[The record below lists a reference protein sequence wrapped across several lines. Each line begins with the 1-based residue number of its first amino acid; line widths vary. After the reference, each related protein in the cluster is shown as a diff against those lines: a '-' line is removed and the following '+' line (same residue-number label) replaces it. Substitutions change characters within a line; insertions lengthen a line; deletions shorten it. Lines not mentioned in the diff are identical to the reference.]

1 MESFNPTSDTTRAF
15 RDALGHYATG
25 VTVVVAEAPGGAPL
39 AITVN
44 SFASLSLD
52 PPLVLWCPAKGSGRY
67 AAFVA
72 ADRYSVHVLVADQ
85 HELGLRLAR
94 SGTDFGAAGVDRT
107 AEGHFRLPGC
117 LAWFDCRSHAVHDG
131 GDHAILVGRVER
143 AACRTGDPLIFWG
156 GRYGDFLQHG
166 I

>member
-1 MESFNPTSDTTRAF
+1 MESFHPTPETTRAF
-15 RDALGHYATG
+15 RDALGYYATG
-25 VTVVVAEAPGGAPL
+25 VTVVVAENAGAPL

-52 PPLVLWCPAKGSGRY
+52 PALVLWCPAKGSARY

-72 ADRYSVHVLVADQ
+72 ADRYSVHVLAADQ
-85 HELGLRLAR
+85 RDLGLRLAR
-94 SGTDFGAAGVDRT
+94 SGEDFGETRVERT
-107 AEGHFRLPGC
+107 GDGYFRLPDC

-131 GDHAILVGRVER
+131 GDHAILVGHVER
-143 AACRTGDPLIFWG
+143 AASRPGDPLIFWG

>member
-1 MESFNPTSDTTRAF
+1 MESFLPTPETARAF

-25 VTVVVAEAPGGAPL
+25 VTVVVAESAGAPL

-52 PPLVLWCPAKGSGRY
+52 PALVLWCPAKGSSRY
-67 AAFVA
+67 AAFVDA
-72 ADRYSVHVLVADQ
+72 KRYTVHVLAADQ
-85 HELGLRLAR
+85 RDLGLRLAR
-94 SGTDFGAAGVDRT
+94 SGADFSESGISRT
-107 AEGHFRLPGC
+107 EDGYFRLAGC
-117 LAWFDCRSHAVHDG
+117 LAWFDCHRHAVHDG
-131 GDHAILVGRVER
+131 GDHAILVGHVQR
-143 AACRTGDPLIFWG
+143 AACRSGDPLIFWG

>member
-1 MESFNPTSDTTRAF
+1 MEPFHPSSDTARAF

-25 VTVVVAEAPGGAPL
+25 VTVVVAEGADAAPL

-52 PPLVLWCPAKGSGRY
+52 PALVLWCPAKGSGRY

-72 ADRYSVHVLVADQ
+72 ADRYSVHVLAADQ
-85 HELGLRLAR
+85 RDLGLRLAR
-94 SGTDFGAAGVDRT
+94 SGSDFGDTAVERT
-107 AEGHFRLPGC
+107 KDGFFHLPGC

-131 GDHAILVGRVER
+131 GDHAILVGLVQR
-143 AACRTGDPLIFWG
+143 AACRPGDPLIFWG